1 MMSFLFVML
10 FLFSIAIFTPLV
22 IEILNK
28 KETDHRL
35 TSKRSKR

>member
-28 KETDHRL
+28 KETERH
-35 TSKRSKR
+35 